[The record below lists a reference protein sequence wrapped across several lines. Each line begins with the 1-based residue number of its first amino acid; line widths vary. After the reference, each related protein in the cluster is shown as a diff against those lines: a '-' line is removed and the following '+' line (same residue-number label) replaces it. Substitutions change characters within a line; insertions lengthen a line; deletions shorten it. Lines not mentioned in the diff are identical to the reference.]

1 LREFEGTAN
10 GTEISRSGDRPL
22 TMTPSVEQGPGVVTY
37 PTNDGDRQFLS
48 LVEVL
53 EEVLIDR
60 VPAIGVRLQMARPNP

>member
-1 LREFEGTAN
+1 
-10 GTEISRSGDRPL
+10 
-22 TMTPSVEQGPGVVTY
+22 MTPSVEQGHGVVTY